1 MDDDDDD
8 DDVNVNLLN
17 DIKDKILLDD
27 LDYIKL
33 TLKNSATNSNIID
46 VTDISNILDEG
57 DINNL
62 LFYSISMKRLKIFEY
77 FYNEHLYYKDDF
89 YTFNEIYFL
98 LIKENELS
106 LFEYFLNNKIFIEN
120 ENQINNLKIFLLK
133 NFKIEVNLN
142 FKSFFEIFIKYVEI
156 KHKDYEELIFTLFI
170 KNLNYCGSIEE
181 RFKSFNIKTEK
192 IKSSDVFFLL
202 KKTKKIIEFAKKNS
216 KPMAVI
222 IEAKR
227 LCAHS
232 KGDDY
237 RNLKI
242 SINDEP
248 LYFLKKELGLKEFS
262 KIKDKAKEY
271 VNNLAR

>member
-1 MDDDDDD
+1 MCFMGDGALGPGIVYETLNISSLFNLPIIFVVEKN
-8 DDVNVNLLN
+8 DVAQTSA
-17 DIKDKILLDD
+17 IKDI
-27 LDYIKL
+27 
-33 TLKNSATNSNIID
+33 TA
-46 VTDISNILDEG
+46 
-57 DINNL
+57 
-62 LFYSISMKRLKIFEY
+62 
-77 FYNEHLYYKDDF
+77 
-89 YTFNEIYFL
+89 
-98 LIKENELS
+98 
-106 LFEYFLNNKIFIEN
+106 
-120 ENQINNLKIFLLK
+120 
-133 NFKIEVNLN
+133 
-142 FKSFFEIFIKYVEI
+142 
-156 KHKDYEELIFTLFI
+156 
-170 KNLNYCGSIEE
+170 GSIEE